1 MKVYVSLPITGRE
14 KDDYTAHCE
23 RAIERLERLGYEPV
37 SFLENGLPTE
47 APVPEHMRADYRLL
61 LGCDAI
67 YLCEGWE
74 YSHGCMNELQVAA
87 DCRMSVLTH
96 KMSDIDLFEKK
107 QEWDK
112 AVDEE
117 IERKPERLKER
128 MEASDEQGKDI

>member
-1 MKVYVSLPITGRE
+1 MKVYVSLPIAGRK

-37 SFLENGLPTE
+37 PPLENGLPTE
-47 APVPEHMRADYRLL
+47 APVSEHMRADYKLL

-67 YLCEGWE
+67 YLCDGWE

-96 KMSDIDLFEKK
+96 KMSDIDLSEKK
-107 QEWDK
+107 QEFDAQEVYK
-112 AVDEE
+112 NSGTKTAKSEE
-117 IERKPERLKER
+117 ETL
-128 MEASDEQGKDI
+128 